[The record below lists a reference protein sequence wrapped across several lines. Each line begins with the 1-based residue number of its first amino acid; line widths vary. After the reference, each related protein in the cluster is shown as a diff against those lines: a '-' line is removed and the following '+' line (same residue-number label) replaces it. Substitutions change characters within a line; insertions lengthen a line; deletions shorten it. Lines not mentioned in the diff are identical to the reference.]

1 MVTFPIPTKEGR
13 TYTSQAMVRPAG
25 SQEPEHYMAIYHH
38 SVSIVKRSAGKS
50 AVAAAAYR
58 AGDKL
63 RDELTG
69 LLHNYNRKSGVDYSM
84 ILSPVESGWI
94 SDREKLWNKVEA
106 TEKRYDARLAREV
119 TLAIPHELSRDNQIA
134 LVEQYAKINYVDRG
148 MIADLNLHHLDGDNP
163 HAHVMLT
170 MRELKI
176 DKHGQVE
183 FGNKNRDW
191 DNKAAL
197 IEQRQSWER
206 LANKYLADAGYDQI
220 RIDCR
225 TLQEQGVNRIPQV
238 HLGCH
243 AASMRARG
251 IPTRIGDEYDQIEAE
266 NNIIKLQLEEI
277 YNDELV
283 IVDLDG
289 QCKKI
294 STKIDYLEAE
304 ISQAAEHS
312 ARMREKLDK
321 TKPPTS
327 DDLIAMI
334 GGDDRAKRIVQW
346 CSKNLIIPDGQREF
360 KRESNSITTKM
371 SAINID
377 PLAVAY
383 IFTDTVRQ
391 DKLTINCCKT
401 SGEIVSATGVVTGA
415 IVGLIKNVDAL
426 AIQDAIISLRKPA
439 AKPEIDKVG
448 ISTTSDRVSTLE
460 IGKVEIPIPDRVSTL
475 EIGKVETPIPDRVS
489 APEIVKI
496 RRQLKLRS
504 K

>member
-1 MVTFPIPTKEGR
+1 
-13 TYTSQAMVRPAG
+13 
-25 SQEPEHYMAIYHH
+25 MAIYHH

-84 ILSPVESGWI
+84 ILSPVESDWI

-243 AASMRARG
+243 ATSMRARG
-251 IPTRIGDEYDQIEAE
+251 IPTRIGDEYDRISLDNADLRQRLEQSDSD
-266 NNIIKLQLEEI
+266 KLA
-277 YNDELV
+277 
-283 IVDLDG
+283 IVDLDRE
-289 QCKKI
+289 CEK
-294 STKIDYLEAE
+294 LNAE
-304 ISQAAEHS
+304 ISIWEVRIQRAAEES
-312 ARMREKLDK
+312 ARIERDLAEAAGANKQQNENDKDPFRRFFHSPTPADLLD
-321 TKPPTS
+321 
-327 DDLIAMI
+327 MI
-334 GGDDRAKRIVQW
+334 GNDRAKRIVQW
-346 CSKNLIIPDGQREF
+346 YASNLIIPDGQSQVTLKFGSKSCDLSAEIIDSHSIAFVIKDTDRY
-360 KRESNSITTKM
+360 KR
-371 SAINID
+371 
-377 PLAVAY
+377 LQ
-383 IFTDTVRQ
+383 F
-391 DKLTINCCKT
+391 NCRR
-401 SGEIVSATGVVTGA
+401 SDGA
-415 IVGLIKNVDAL
+415 IVSMTGTFTPPIHEMIKRIDSFAAQGIKLDA
-426 AIQDAIISLRKPA
+426 PA
-439 AKPEIDKVG
+439 VTTPEIIKAETVTPQPQV
-448 ISTTSDRVSTLE
+448 TTPE
-460 IGKVEIPIPDRVSTL
+460 IIKVEIATPQPQVTVAETEKNKTAVTTVKTRK
-475 EIGKVETPIPDRVS
+475 KVISDGR
-489 APEIVKI
+489 
-496 RRQLKLRS
+496 
-504 K
+504 